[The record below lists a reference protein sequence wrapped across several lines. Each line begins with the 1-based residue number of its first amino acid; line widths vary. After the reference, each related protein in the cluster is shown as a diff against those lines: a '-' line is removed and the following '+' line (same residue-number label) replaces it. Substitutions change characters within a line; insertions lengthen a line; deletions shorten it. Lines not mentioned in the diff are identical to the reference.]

1 MEEEEEEEVIPKIFE
16 RCESDPDA
24 GLEFI
29 IGDLLKKNGAKGG
42 EKV

>member
-1 MEEEEEEEVIPKIFE
+1 MEEEEEGEAIPKIFE

-29 IGDLLKKNGAKGG
+29 MTLSN
-42 EKV
+42 